1 MQRNKEASQPRPI
14 PCMPNAVVNK
24 KKREKK
30 QKAKLIKNPPCNGR
44 EKEAAD
50 THVDL
55 NTHSTN

>member
-1 MQRNKEASQPRPI
+1 
-14 PCMPNAVVNK
+14 MPNAVVNK

-44 EKEAAD
+44 EKEVAD